1 MERGIFFFMIRTF
14 GGEQRGRGVVESG
27 FGFGE
32 QIRGMLGDELSG
44 DEAVVQAQTRPC
56 VDGGVLLLWNG
67 ERFGFPV
74 AEPLPFGYS
83 LLKDNAVDALQ
94 AAVNDAVRTHKLLK
108 VNEPFGHKFTYAVKN
123 EEVVFERK
131 ADFSDVGVLNELFQV
146 FGKSRFIDAEEVA
159 PCVGRDLNKCH
170 FVGAPFVK

>member
-44 DEAVVQAQTRPC
+44 DEVVVQAQARPSIN
-56 VDGGVLLLWNG
+56 GGVLLLGNR

-74 AEPLPFGYS
+74 AEPLALGYA

-108 VNEPFGHKFTYAVKN
+108 VNEPFGHKFAYAMEN
-123 EEVVFERK
+123 EEVVLERK
-131 ADFSDVGVLNELFQV
+131 PYFSDVGVLNELFQV

-159 PCVGRDLNKCH
+159 PCVGRYLNKCH